1 MHGGFSN
8 PLIVSHFKSAFQ
20 NAKYLILQRPRC
32 GTPLALARV
41 GGSMWSLTKPVKV
54 ITAALVLLIFATGL
68 SKDYGETRRVR
79 GRGHVVAS
87 VVHEQKAL
95 LQRLTLHAPAVRI
108 SLIKLH
114 ELPDDSLLLES
125 YLISLTAGNA
135 DLKKA
140 YADLKDL
147 TYRENLSL
155 PMRTSL
161 ERWQR
166 QLRDWSNQQSRGLPS
181 MEYLMSEGRKHALES
196 LGYRKIGRG
205 YDSVVL
211 DLWSISLLS
220 QFVERAPND
229 ARVPEAIYLL
239 ANSYVGLRYALPR
252 TIKADRILNLV
263 AEHYPDSIWS
273 KQANQLWQTER
284 GNET

>member
-1 MHGGFSN
+1 
-8 PLIVSHFKSAFQ
+8 
-20 NAKYLILQRPRC
+20 
-32 GTPLALARV
+32 
-41 GGSMWSLTKPVKV
+41 
-54 ITAALVLLIFATGL
+54 
-68 SKDYGETRRVR
+68 
-79 GRGHVVAS
+79 
-87 VVHEQKAL
+87 
-95 LQRLTLHAPAVRI
+95 
-108 SLIKLH
+108 
-114 ELPDDSLLLES
+114 LLES